1 MAVEYYVSQIE
12 DGTMEAV
19 QTTYSFL
26 DESVRNWAAIRTAAR
41 WEKKA
46 ADVLGALSIPV
57 FLPTFRRV
65 VQYKTRKASSEIPLF
80 SGYLFFDETRLE
92 DLNRLSPPSKKYV
105 AQVLRSP
112 DPNLLCS
119 ELRTLASVLND
130 YELIQSKMFGA
141 IGDTVRVKS
150 GVFSQYEGR
159 IVRYGAMHNRLVLSV
174 SYLGLSVEV
183 EIEDRNVEK
192 TN

>member
-1 MAVEYYVSQIE
+1 VAVDCYVSQIV

-19 QTTYSFL
+19 QTTYRFL
-26 DESVRNWAAIRTAAR
+26 DDSVRNWAAIRTAAR

-46 ADVLGALSIPV
+46 ADVLDALSIPV
-57 FLPTFRRV
+57 FLPTFRRIV
-65 VQYKTRKASSEIPLF
+65 RYKTRKASSEIPIF
-80 SGYLFFDETRLE
+80 SGYLFFDETRLD
-92 DLNRLSPPSKKYV
+92 DLNRLSPPAKKYM
-105 AQVLRSP
+105 AQVLRTP
-112 DPNLLCS
+112 DQDLLNS

-141 IGDTVRVKS
+141 IGDTVRVKT
-150 GVFSQYEGR
+150 GVFSQYEGQ
-159 IVRYGAMHNRLVLSV
+159 IVRYGATHNRLVLSV

-192 TN
+192 IN